1 MSDFKLIKGDCLVE
15 MSNIEDKSID
25 MILCDLPYNQ
35 TKNEWDTIIP
45 FDRLWAHYERILKE
59 NGVAVLFGQGIFTAQ
74 AMLSNKKMWR
84 YNLIWNKEMV
94 TGFLNAKK
102 MPLRSHE
109 DLMVFYK
116 KLPTYNPQMSKGKP
130 LHGRGSSYKNKKL
143 INNCYGDFE
152 IMDDVRKNSTDKYPK
167 SILSFQ
173 KIHPSQTIHPTQKPV
188 PLLEY
193 LIKTYTNEGDTVLDN
208 CMGVGSTGIAC
219 LNTNRKF
226 IGIEIDDNYFK
237 LATERFVENG
247 YLL

>member
-15 MSNIEDKSID
+15 MSHIEDKSID

-94 TGFLNAKK
+94 TCFLNAKK

-116 KLPTYNPQMSKGKP
+116 KLPT
-130 LHGRGSSYKNKKL
+130 
-143 INNCYGDFE
+143 
-152 IMDDVRKNSTDKYPK
+152 
-167 SILSFQ
+167 
-173 KIHPSQTIHPTQKPV
+173 
-188 PLLEY
+188 
-193 LIKTYTNEGDTVLDN
+193 
-208 CMGVGSTGIAC
+208 
-219 LNTNRKF
+219 
-226 IGIEIDDNYFK
+226 
-237 LATERFVENG
+237 
-247 YLL
+247 

>member
-102 MPLRSHE
+102 NAVTIARGSDGFLQE
-109 DLMVFYK
+109 A
-116 KLPTYNPQMSKGKP
+116 TYVQSADVKGKATAWKR
-130 LHGRGSSYKNKKL
+130 LV
-143 INNCYGDFE
+143 IQE
-152 IMDDVRKNSTDKYPK
+152 QEADK
-167 SILSFQ
+167 Q
-173 KIHPSQTIHPTQKPV
+173 
-188 PLLEY
+188 LL
-193 LIKTYTNEGDTVLDN
+193 
-208 CMGVGSTGIAC
+208 
-219 LNTNRKF
+219 R
-226 IGIEIDDNYFK
+226 
-237 LATERFVENG
+237 
-247 YLL
+247 